1 MALTAPVKTRL
12 AMNNV
17 VLIGMPACG
26 KSSAGVLLAKT
37 LRKDFV
43 DTDLL
48 IQNFEGKALQEIID
62 ERGNAYF
69 RDVEDAVISNFSG
82 DNFVIATGG
91 SAVYNHDVMQRFRD
105 QGDVLVYIKAPC
117 EEIVKRLNNIATRGV
132 TLAPGQTI
140 EDLYKE
146 RIPLYEKE
154 ADIIV
159 DTEGLDLEQT
169 VTKIAEALK

>member
-1 MALTAPVKTRL
+1 
-12 AMNNV
+12 MNNV
-17 VLIGMPACG
+17 VLIGMPGCG

-37 LRKDFV
+37 LEKDFV

-48 IQNFEGKALQEIID
+48 IQKFEGKSLQAIID

-69 RDVEDAVISNFSG
+69 RDVEDAVIGNFKG

-91 SAVYNHDVMQRFRD
+91 SAVYSHEVMQKFRD
-105 QGDVLVYIKAPC
+105 AGDTIVYIKVPC
-117 EEIVKRLNNIATRGV
+117 DEIVKRLSNIATRGV

-140 EDLYKE
+140 EDLYNE

-154 ADIIV
+154 AGVTV
-159 DTEGLDLEQT
+159 DTEGLTLEQT
-169 VTKIAEALK
+169 VTRIAEALDKK

>member
-1 MALTAPVKTRL
+1 
-12 AMNNV
+12 MNNV

-48 IQNFEGKALQEIID
+48 IQDFEGRSLQEIID
-62 ERGNAYF
+62 DRGNAYF
-69 RDVEDAVISNFSG
+69 RDVEDAVIGNFKG

-91 SAVYNHDVMQRFRD
+91 SAVYSHEVMQKFRD
-105 QGDVLVYIKAPC
+105 AGDTIVYIKVPC
-117 EEIVKRLNNIATRGV
+117 DEIVKRLNNIKTRGV
-132 TLAPGQTI
+132 TLAPGQSI

-154 ADIIV
+154 SDVTVDAD
-159 DTEGLDLEQT
+159 GLDLEET
-169 VTKIAEALK
+169 VTKIAEALR